1 MPSLD
6 TSVCKAIPVKRY
18 LPKDTCTDKLIFLH
32 VRTFYLELGFLR
44 SLGGCWQVE

>member
-6 TSVCKAIPVKRY
+6 TSVCKVIPVKN
-18 LPKDTCTDKLIFLH
+18 TCTDELIFLH